1 MLPSVE
7 IRQYV
12 DAAGVSPFDQWF
24 GRLND
29 VAAARVTTSLARLS
43 AGNWSNVKGV
53 GGGVLRSRS
62 ISALATECI
71 WARTETGRHPAR
83 RWYEEA
89 PEPRHR
95 DRQGPLEAVQAA
107 QDVGARR
114 CH

>member
-1 MLPSVE
+1 MLPYIK

-24 GRLND
+24 GRLNN

-53 GGGVLRSRS
+53 GRGVFEITLDFGPGYRVSGQGWRQD
-62 ISALATECI
+62 
-71 WARTETGRHPAR
+71 RHPAR

-95 DRQGPLEAVQAA
+95 DRQGPLEAVQV
-107 QDVGARR
+107 QRKT
-114 CH
+114 